1 MQLSSVTTG
10 MVATWPQFSEC
21 ECRCL
26 KNKFFKVVEQQFLP
40 PANEVREGYV
50 FTLVCLS
57 TGGGWYPSMPCR
69 WYPSMPCKSP
79 GGCISSMPC
88 RFPGPHPGKSLRGLA
103 GGGGLQAHTQGRSPG
118 PHPGGSP
125 GGGVYPSMHLMATA
139 AGSTHPT
146 GMHSCSFSYLKGFNF
161 WPGKASVIIFQFK
174 YSMLNNSHAITHCTT
189 VGLAF
194 SP

>member
-57 TGGGWYPSMPCR
+57 TGGWYPSMPCR
-69 WYPSMPCKSP
+69 WYPSMPCKSR
-79 GGCISSMPC
+79 GVYSSMPC

-103 GGGGLQAHTQGRSPG
+103 GGRPTPRGGLQAHTQGG
-118 PHPGGSP
+118 LQAHT
-125 GGGVYPSMHLMATA
+125 GGGCIPA
-139 AGSTHPT
+139 
-146 GMHSCSFSYLKGFNF
+146 C
-161 WPGKASVIIFQFK
+161 I
-174 YSMLNNSHAITHCTT
+174 
-189 VGLAF
+189 
-194 SP
+194 